1 MIRPFSAHLSLRTKF
16 IIFIGAIIS
25 AFYLFMLYRTAVFD
39 EKMIL
44 KQAEQQARMLYKQI
58 LLTRQWAADHNGL
71 FVLQQK
77 GVEAN
82 PYLDLPEVTDALGQ
96 TYYLRNPAM
105 ITRELSEYA
114 KKDGLGHFRVTSLQP
129 VNPANGPDTF
139 EKAALQAFA
148 EGADEIIDVD
158 ETDLGRV
165 VRFIAPL
172 RVSESCLGCHARHGY
187 ASGDIRGGLSITI
200 PINWAHELIR
210 RNINSLIFIGIASIL
225 LVTVALFLMFESLIV
240 HRISRLSQAMN
251 SFPADPPEQY
261 LLPSVFRDELDSV
274 SDTFV
279 LFCGRLKKSQE
290 ELLKTK
296 AQTHLSEKM
305 ASLGILTAGIA
316 HEINNPLGG
325 MLNCVKSMRENPG
338 DRELV
343 ERYLPL
349 LDKGLRQIE
358 TIMRQL
364 LNFGRTEPLNIR
376 KVNLQMLFDECTVLL
391 AYKLKNIRLDTTI
404 AAPGEYLLDAE
415 ALKQIIINIGLNAI
429 QAMPD
434 GGQLTIRCQESEGQL
449 LLVFHDTGIGI
460 SAENMPHIFDPF
472 FTTKGVGEGTGL
484 GLAVTY
490 TLVQRMHGKITVE
503 SSPGQGTEFTITIP
517 VAESLPTAGGG
528 PARATSRQITATAP
542 SPLERT
548 ANGKDTAR

>member
-1 MIRPFSAHLSLRTKF
+1 MTRPFSAHLSLRSKF

-71 FVLQQK
+71 FILQRK
-77 GVEAN
+77 GVAAN

-105 ITRELSEYA
+105 ITRELSVYA
-114 KKDGLGHFRVTSLQP
+114 KKDGLGHFRVTSLDP
-129 VNPANGPDTF
+129 VNPANAPDTF
-139 EKAALQAFA
+139 EKTALEAFA
-148 EGADEIIDVD
+148 EGTDEIIDVD

-240 HRISRLSQAMN
+240 HRIRRLSQAMD

-261 LLPSVFRDELDSV
+261 LLPSVFKDELDSV

-279 LFCGRLKKSQE
+279 LFCDRLKTSQE

-316 HEINNPLGG
+316 HEVNNPLGG

-376 KVNLQMLFDECTVLL
+376 KVNLQLLFDECTTLL
-391 AYKLKNIRLDTTI
+391 AYKLKDIRLDTAI

-429 QAMPD
+429 QAMPN
-434 GGQLTIRCQESEGQL
+434 GGQLTIRGKESDRHL
-449 LLVFHDTGIGI
+449 VFVFHDTGIGI

-490 TLVQRMHGKITVE
+490 TLVQRMHGNITVN
-503 SSPGQGTEFTITIP
+503 SSPGQGAEFTITLP
-517 VAESLPTAGGG
+517 VAASHPTGSGG
-528 PARATSRQITATAP
+528 PACPTSRQIAATAP
-542 SPLERT
+542 STIERKE
-548 ANGKDTAR
+548 NG

>member
-1 MIRPFSAHLSLRTKF
+1 MPPSFTAQLSLRTKF
-16 IIFIGAIIS
+16 VVFIGAIIS

-71 FVLQQK
+71 FVLERQ

-82 PYLDLPEVTDALGQ
+82 PYLELPVVTDALGQ
-96 TYYLRNPAM
+96 TYFLRNPAM
-105 ITRELSEYA
+105 ITRELSVYA
-114 KKDGLGHFRVTSLQP
+114 QKGGLGQFRVTSLKP
-129 VNPANGPDTF
+129 VNPENKPDAF
-139 EKAALQAFA
+139 ETKALQAFA
-148 EGADEIIDVD
+148 EGTGEIIAVD
-158 ETDLGRV
+158 RTATGRV
-165 VRFIAPL
+165 VRFIAPM
-172 RVSESCLGCHARHGY
+172 RVNESCLGCHARHGY
-187 ASGDIRGGLSITI
+187 ALGDIRGGLSITI
-200 PINWAHELIR
+200 PIDWADELIQ
-210 RNINSLIFIGIASIL
+210 RNIDSLIFIGIASIVI
-225 LVTVALFLMFESLIV
+225 VTAALFLMFESLIV
-240 HRISRLSQAMN
+240 HRIRRLSQAMD
-251 SFPADPPEQY
+251 SFPEDPPQQY
-261 LLPSVFRDELDSV
+261 LLPSLIRDELDSV

-279 LFCGRLKKSQE
+279 LFCDRLKKSQD
-290 ELLKTK
+290 ELLQTR

-316 HEINNPLGG
+316 HEVNNPLGG
-325 MLNCVKSMRENPG
+325 MLNCVKSMRENPD

-364 LNFGRTEPLNIR
+364 LNFSRTEPLNIR
-376 KVNLQMLFDECTVLL
+376 KINLQVLFDECTLL
-391 AYKLKNIRLDTTI
+391 LSYKLKNIQLVTSIT
-404 AAPGEYLLDAE
+404 AAGEYLLDAE

-434 GGQLTIRCQESEGQL
+434 GGKLSIRCHEVAKQL
-449 LLVFHDTGIGI
+449 VLVFHDTGTGI

-490 TLVQRMHGKITVE
+490 TLVQRMHGNITVE
-503 SSPGQGTEFTITIP
+503 SNPGQGSVFTLTLPITECTAQAINRSP
-517 VAESLPTAGGG
+517 HDESRRIAAKGLP
-528 PARATSRQITATAP
+528 
-542 SPLERT
+542 RT
-548 ANGKDTAR
+548 DKG

>member
-1 MIRPFSAHLSLRTKF
+1 MARTFSAQLSLRTKF

-71 FVLQQK
+71 FVLEGK

-82 PYLDLPEVTDALGQ
+82 PYLELPEVRDSQGNTFF
-96 TYYLRNPAM
+96 LRNPAM
-105 ITRELSEYA
+105 ITRELSVYA
-114 KKDGLGHFRVTSLQP
+114 KKDGLGHFRVTSLKP
-129 VNPANGPDTF
+129 VNPQNAPDDF
-139 EKAALQAFA
+139 EKAALNAFA

-158 ETDLGRV
+158 NTDLGRV

-172 RVSESCLGCHARHGY
+172 RVSDSCLGCHARHGY
-187 ASGDIRGGLSITI
+187 ALGDIRGGLSITI
-200 PINWAHELIR
+200 PINWAHELIQ
-210 RNINSLIFIGIASIL
+210 RNINTLIFIGIASIL
-225 LVTVALFLMFESLIV
+225 IVTVALFLMFESLIV
-240 HRISRLSQAMN
+240 RRIHRLSQAMD
-251 SFPADPPEQY
+251 SFPEDPPEQY
-261 LLPSVFRDELDSV
+261 LQPALFKDELDSV
-274 SDTFV
+274 SSSFV
-279 LFCGRLKKSQE
+279 LFCDRLKKSQD

-316 HEINNPLGG
+316 HEVNNPLGG
-325 MLNCVKSMRENPG
+325 MLNCVKSLRENPG

-358 TIMRQL
+358 MIMRQL
-364 LNFGRTEPLNIR
+364 LNFGRTEPLNNR
-376 KVNLQMLFDECTVLL
+376 KVGLQVLFDECIVLL
-391 AYKLKNIRLDTTI
+391 SYKLKNIQLETSI
-404 AAPGEYLLDAE
+404 NVAKEYLLDAE

-429 QAMPD
+429 QAMPE
-434 GGQLTIRCQESEGQL
+434 GGKLSIRCHESADQL
-449 LLVFHDTGIGI
+449 VLVFQDTGIGI
-460 SAENMPHIFDPF
+460 STENMPHIFDPF

-490 TLVQRMHGKITVE
+490 SLVQRMNGKIAVD
-503 SSPGQGTEFTITIP
+503 SSPGKGTTFTITLQ
-517 VAESLPTAGGG
+517 VTENSTYKG
-528 PARATSRQITATAP
+528 
-542 SPLERT
+542 
-548 ANGKDTAR
+548 D